1 MTQPGPKSSYPSTDH
16 PTEPDDLS
24 PTTATI
30 LQNAGP
36 SAFRSLVLRGPTPAS
51 AIAAIKGVRPEQ
63 LLTAPIADPDDA
75 NAMLAGLWLWHGGL
89 AEAHKIAQ
97 DIASPT
103 GSFWHAIVHR
113 LEADYGNSKYWYAR
127 CQDHRAMRML
137 GAVGDSLVGS
147 AASDPLVGR
156 VLDGGWNGPALVD
169 LVEAVVDSPHDPR
182 HAAAVKLQQA
192 EWQAL
197 FRHCAFAAAGR
208 PLTD

>member
-1 MTQPGPKSSYPSTDH
+1 MTQNNPDHSNPPADH

-24 PTTATI
+24 PLTATI
-30 LQNAGP
+30 LRSAGP
-36 SAFRSLVLRGPTPAS
+36 SPYHDLVLRGPTPEGARK
-51 AIAAIKGVRPEQ
+51 ALDGVRPEQ
-63 LLTAPIADPDDA
+63 LLSVPIADADDA
-75 NAMLAGLWLWHGGL
+75 KAMLAGLWLWLGGL
-89 AEAHKIAQ
+89 KEAHQIVQ

-113 LEADYGNSKYWYAR
+113 LEADFGNSKYWYER

-147 AASDPLVGR
+147 AATDPLVGR

-169 LVEAVVDSPHDPR
+169 LVERVVDSPTDPR
-182 HAAAVKLQQA
+182 YAAAVKLQQA

-197 FRHCAFAAAGR
+197 FRHSAFAAAGR
-208 PLTD
+208 PLSD